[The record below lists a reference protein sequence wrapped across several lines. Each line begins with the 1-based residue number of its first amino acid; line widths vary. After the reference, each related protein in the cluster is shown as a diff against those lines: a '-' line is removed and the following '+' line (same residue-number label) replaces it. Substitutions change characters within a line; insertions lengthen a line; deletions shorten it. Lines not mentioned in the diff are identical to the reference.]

1 MFTLKNKYGNIVKT
15 AETKREKENLEALG
29 YEVVSATTEETEGIN
44 LDKLKVDELKAFA
57 EKNGIDLAG
66 CANKAKILEKIK
78 NSIKE

>member
-15 AETKREKENLEALG
+15 VETEREKQNLKALG

-66 CANKAKILEKIK
+66 CANKAEILEKIK